1 MRWFI
6 VFLIVANVILFF
18 WVQQESRPRPADV
31 RLPPPDVGRLRL
43 LTEMRSSP
51 AGEGAQSADR
61 HGGES
66 PDPGP
71 AAQATV
77 SSEVEPALA
86 PVQVDTSGEAA
97 AQAIRSPEVASS
109 GDALVA
115 DPAVPDQRT
124 TVAEESAAVV
134 DEVAGD
140 ESRDG
145 AREAPTGTGQELAAA
160 TATAC
165 ARVGPF
171 PPGDADRLISS
182 LPPNIVLLSDV
193 AEEYTSVE
201 RYYVIIP
208 PLPSNAAGQKK
219 MQELADAGVTDTW
232 LFRTGEYRN
241 GISLGFFS
249 RKGGAQQRAENV
261 AKKGFNTEIKEQGS
275 VQERRWLLLK
285 NRDGDD
291 PGQSLPLPAGVR
303 AEIQSCP

>member
-6 VFLIVANVILFF
+6 VFLLVANVILFF

-43 LTEMRSSP
+43 LTEMQSSP
-51 AGEGAQSADR
+51 ARQEAQSAER
-61 HGGES
+61 PAGES
-66 PDPGP
+66 PDPDL
-71 AAQATV
+71 AAEATV
-77 SSEVEPALA
+77 SSEVEPALV
-86 PVQVDTSGEAA
+86 PVQIDTSGEAA
-97 AQAIRSPEVASS
+97 PEAVRSSEVGSS
-109 GDALVA
+109 GDARVA
-115 DPAVPDQRT
+115 DPAVPDRRAAA
-124 TVAEESAAVV
+124 AEESAAVV
-134 DEVAGD
+134 DEAADDAG
-140 ESRDG
+140 RDG
-145 AREAPTGTGQELAAA
+145 SPDVPTGVGGELVAA
-160 TATAC
+160 TAPAC

-171 PPGDADRLISS
+171 PPADADQLVSS
-182 LPPNIVLLSDV
+182 LPPNIVLLSDE

-208 PLPSNAAGQKK
+208 PLPSTVAGQKK

-232 LFRTGEYRN
+232 LFRTGKYRN

-275 VQERRWLLLK
+275 VHERRWLLLK
-285 NRDGDD
+285 NLDGDD
-291 PGQSLPLPAGVR
+291 PGQSLPLPADVR

>member
-43 LTEMRSSP
+43 LSEMPSSP
-51 AGEGAQSADR
+51 AGEEAQAADR
-61 HGGES
+61 SAGES
-66 PDPGP
+66 PDPG
-71 AAQATV
+71 AAADATA
-77 SSEVEPALA
+77 SSEAEPALA
-86 PVQVDTSGEAA
+86 PVKVDTSTEAA
-97 AQAIRSPEVASS
+97 PEADGAAEVVSS
-109 GDALVA
+109 GAELVA
-115 DPAVPDQRT
+115 DPAVPDRRAP
-124 TVAEESAAVV
+124 VAEESAALIG
-134 DEVAGD
+134 EAAGN

-145 AREAPTGTGQELAAA
+145 APDKPTGVAEEPVAAIA
-160 TATAC
+160 PAC

-171 PPGDADRLISS
+171 APSDADQLVSS
-182 LPPNIVLLSDV
+182 LPPNIVLLSDA

-208 PLPSNAAGQKK
+208 PLPSTAAGQKK

-261 AKKGFNTEIKEQGS
+261 AKKGFDTDIKEQGS

-285 NRDGDD
+285 NLDGED
-291 PGQSLPLPAGVR
+291 PGQSLPLPAGTG
-303 AEIQSCP
+303 AEIQGCP